1 MRIGILGSGDV
12 AKSLARGFAGRSD
25 EVRLGTRSGTKADLE
40 AWIRESGLA
49 IRQANLREATAWAEV
64 VVLSMRGMSNDE
76 TLATAGPENFRGKI
90 VIDTTNPLVF
100 APNGPPQ
107 LGISGADSAGERV
120 QRTLPD
126 AKVVK
131 AFNTIGHLHMVHPT
145 FPHPPTM
152 FLCGNDG
159 PAKGWVGQ
167 LLRDFGWSSVVDV
180 GGIEGS
186 RQLESLCVLWVTLG
200 LRLED
205 WNIAFR
211 LERRAAPGDGAA
223 STGVK

>member
-12 AKSLARGFAGRSD
+12 AKSLARGFVDRGD
-25 EVRLGTRSGTKADLE
+25 EVRLGTRSGAKPELD
-40 AWIRESGLA
+40 AWIRDAHLA
-49 IRQANLREATAWAEV
+49 VRQATLRETAAWAEV
-64 VVLSMRGMSNDE
+64 VVLATRGMANEE
-76 TLATAGPENFRGKI
+76 TLAAAGAANFRGKI
-90 VIDTTNPLVF
+90 VVDTTNPLVF
-100 APNGPPQ
+100 GAGGPPT

-120 QRTLPD
+120 QRALPE

-131 AFNTIGHLHMVHPT
+131 AFNTIGHLHMVRPE

-152 FLCGNDG
+152 FLCGGDAS
-159 PAKGWVGQ
+159 AKGWVEA
-167 LLRDFGWSSVVDV
+167 LLRDFGWSSIVDV
-180 GGIEGS
+180 GGIEAS
-186 RQLESLCVLWVTLG
+186 RQLESLCVLWVSLG

-211 LERRAAPGDGAA
+211 LERRAAPGAGV